1 MVFSRAGGSSRGSCA
16 ARYGVKRKF
25 VDVIVQRRDL
35 WARLTRMR
43 RGPWGLAVKA
53 KEVCRQATFD
63 WMRRQAEELAM
74 QIEKGDPGGRV
85 ESSQESDRQEERIHI
100 VASAMRR
107 APSPWLPR
115 GSGATAA
122 SDVDEEVA
130 LQVGSNVQV
139 LVCGLARRHQE
150 S

>member
-1 MVFSRAGGSSRGSCA
+1 MGEAYEDEARSLDSGGEGEGGVQAGHLRSH
-16 ARYGVKRKF
+16 
-25 VDVIVQRRDL
+25 Q
-35 WARLTRMR
+35 
-43 RGPWGLAVKA
+43 
-53 KEVCRQATFD
+53 E
-63 WMRRQAEELAM
+63 AEELAM

-115 GSGATAA
+115 GSGAAA
-122 SDVDEEVA
+122 ARDVDEEVA

>member
-1 MVFSRAGGSSRGSCA
+1 M
-16 ARYGVKRKF
+16 
-25 VDVIVQRRDL
+25 QRREL
-35 WARLTRMR
+35 WARLARVS
-43 RGPWGLAVKA
+43 RGLWTLAVKA
-53 KEVCRQATFD
+53 KEVCRQAKFD
-63 WMRRQAEELAM
+63 WMRRQAEELAR

-85 ESSQESDRQEERIHI
+85 ESCQESDRQEERIHI

-115 GSGATAA
+115 GSGAAA
-122 SDVDEEVA
+122 ARDVDEEVA
-130 LQVGSNVQV
+130 LQVGSNVQI